1 MCRAHVGT
9 KAYVHAGDHVGRHM
23 CMRAA
28 EDNVAGG
35 TRPMA
40 ASGGARPR
48 EGAGVGIG
56 ERTGEGAT
64 RGDDAVGR
72 TSGRRGGDVVHRRG
86 APPDGSARCDGGF
99 RPTGRRGQHRAA
111 ALGVRGRM
119 FPACVRGP
127 RASFFF

>member
-9 KAYVHAGDHVGRHM
+9 KAYVHAGDHVGRHL

-28 EDNVAGG
+28 EDNVAAD
-35 TRPMA
+35 TRPRA

-48 EGAGVGIG
+48 EGA
-56 ERTGEGAT
+56 T

-72 TSGRRGGDVVHRRG
+72 RRGRRGGDVVHRRG